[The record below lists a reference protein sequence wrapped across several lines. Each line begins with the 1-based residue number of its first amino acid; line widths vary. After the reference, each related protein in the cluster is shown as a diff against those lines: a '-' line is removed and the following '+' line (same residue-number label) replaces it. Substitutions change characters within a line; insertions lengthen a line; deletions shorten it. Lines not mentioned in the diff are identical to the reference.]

1 MGRPS
6 GRHFLEGHLLS
17 ESFICSICGQE
28 HGALITDWAFKLPD
42 EVLAI
47 PEVERSEKARF
58 NNDLCQFDNRNFIRC
73 VLDVP
78 FTEGL
83 DSFGWGAWAEV
94 DWSTFERYLQLYD
107 EDGTSEPTRAGKLAN
122 ALPAYPGSLGSPV
135 VLQFMD
141 PSKRPSL
148 SLATSD
154 ESLLAR
160 EQRTGVGESRY
171 HEILNIIQNR

>member
-1 MGRPS
+1 MG
-6 GRHFLEGHLLS
+6 GHLLS

-28 HGALITDWAFKLPD
+28 HGGLVTDWAFKLPD
-42 EVLAI
+42 EVWAI
-47 PEVERSEKARF
+47 PEVDRSEKARF

-78 FTEGL
+78 LTEGSG
-83 DSFGWGAWAEV
+83 SFGWGAWAEV
-94 DWSTFERYLQLYD
+94 DWSTFERYLKFYD

-122 ALPAYPGSLGSPV
+122 ALQAYPGSLGTPV
-135 VLQFMD
+135 VIQFRD

-148 SLATSD
+148 SLVTSD
-154 ESLLAR
+154 ESVLAR
-160 EQRTGVGESRY
+160 EQRAGVGESRY